1 MDNNAF
7 EVGLSYQV
15 DKQVTEQ
22 ELRQRREN
30 FEAAKAKAHALP
42 LNPGCYLMKDENG
55 NVIYVGKAKSLR
67 RRVSQ
72 YFLPNRDRKT
82 QALVEKIRDIDH
94 VITGNDYEALI
105 LENNLIKKYNPHYNI
120 LLKDG
125 KSYPMIRI
133 TKEDFPKVF
142 TTRRIIKDGSEYF
155 GPYPEAGK
163 INQYMDLI
171 DRLFSLRK
179 CSTPLKKR
187 TQPCLYYHIGRCSA
201 PCCGK
206 VAKDE
211 YAKSIDRIRGFL
223 TGKNDDLER
232 QLRDE
237 MTVAS
242 KAMQY
247 EVAAKKR
254 DMLLAVQSVSKAQMV
269 EDYSNT
275 ESRDYAAIEMRS
287 PLCTVALMQFRDGKL
302 IGRALYRA
310 QTFGDESETLLN
322 FLTQYYEDGRQIP
335 SEIYVSH
342 EVDVD
347 LISRYFN
354 EYLHKDVRVF
364 VPKEGKDF
372 RILRMAAENASRDV
386 EKRLKSKD
394 NSKALEMLRDI
405 LNLEEPPELI
415 EGFDIAQLSGKYT
428 VASLISFVNGNPNP
442 AGYRRFNI
450 KSLNGAIDDFGAM
463 REAVYRRYSRVI
475 NENLQRPGLLLI
487 DGGKGQVNVAREV
500 LDDLGLAD
508 VPVVGLAQ
516 RYETIVFDDDRPDLR
531 LDHSN
536 EALRVL
542 IAVRDECHRFATGAN
557 QAMRSKEASFHL
569 LQSVPGIGKASSE
582 KIMNAFT
589 TLDDVIQCSAQEI
602 SKRAG
607 ISEKVAENLL
617 RRLKV

>member
-310 QTFGDESETLLN
+310 QTFGDESETLLI

-508 VPVVGLAQ
+508 VPVVGLAK

>member
-508 VPVVGLAQ
+508 VPVVGLAK
-516 RYETIVFDDDRPDLR
+516 RYETI
-531 LDHSN
+531 
-536 EALRVL
+536 
-542 IAVRDECHRFATGAN
+542 
-557 QAMRSKEASFHL
+557 
-569 LQSVPGIGKASSE
+569 
-582 KIMNAFT
+582 
-589 TLDDVIQCSAQEI
+589 
-602 SKRAG
+602 
-607 ISEKVAENLL
+607 
-617 RRLKV
+617 

>member
-1 MDNNAF
+1 MDKDAF

-15 DKQVTEQ
+15 DRQVTES

-42 LNPGCYLMKDENG
+42 LNPGCYLMKDESG
-55 NVIYVGKAKSLR
+55 TVIYVGKAKSLR

-133 TKEDFPKVF
+133 TKETFPKVF

-163 INQYMDLI
+163 INQYMELI

-187 TQPCLYYHIGRCSA
+187 NQPCLYYHIGRCSA

-206 VAKDE
+206 ISAEE
-211 YAKSIDRIRGFL
+211 YSKSIDRIRGFL
-223 TGKNDDLER
+223 SGKNDDLEK
-232 QLRDE
+232 QLREE

-242 KAMQY
+242 KAMEY

-269 EDYSNT
+269 EDYANT

-342 EVDVD
+342 EIDVE

-354 EYLHKDVRVF
+354 EFLHKDVKVF
-364 VPKEGKDF
+364 VPKEGRDY

-415 EGFDIAQLSGKYT
+415 EGFDIAQLNGKYT

-508 VPVVGLAQ
+508 VPVVGLAK
-516 RYETIVFDDDRPDLR
+516 RYETIVFDDDRADLR

-589 TLDDVIQCSAQEI
+589 TLDDVMVCSAEEI
-602 SKRAG
+602 AKRSG
-607 ISEKVAENLL
+607 ISVKVAENLL

>member
-1 MDNNAF
+1 MDEHAF
-7 EVGLSYQV
+7 EAGLSYQV
-15 DKQVTEQ
+15 DKQATEQ
-22 ELRQRREN
+22 DIRTRREN
-30 FEAAKAKAHALP
+30 FEKAKAKAHALP
-42 LNPGCYLMKDENG
+42 LNSGCYLMKDEKG
-55 NVIYVGKAKSLR
+55 TVIYVGKAKSLR
-67 RRVSQ
+67 KRVSQ

-82 QALVEKIRDIDH
+82 QALVEKIRDIEH

-171 DRLFSLRK
+171 DKLFSLRK
-179 CSTPLKKR
+179 CSTPLRPRK
-187 TQPCLYYHIGRCSA
+187 QPCLYYHIGRCSA

-206 VAKDE
+206 ISKED
-211 YAKSIDRIRGFL
+211 YARSISKIRGFL
-223 TGKNDDLER
+223 TGRNDDLEK
-232 QLRDE
+232 QLREE
-237 MTVAS
+237 MMVAS
-242 KAMQY
+242 KEMQY
-247 EVAAKKR
+247 EVAARKR
-254 DMLLAVQSVSKAQMV
+254 DMLVAVQSVAKAQMV
-269 EDYSNT
+269 EDHSNT

-342 EVDVD
+342 EIDTD
-347 LISRYFN
+347 LISQYFH
-354 EYLHKDVRVF
+354 EFLKSDVKIF
-364 VPKEGKDF
+364 VPKEGRDF

-394 NSKALEMLRDI
+394 NSKALELLQEI
-405 LNLEEPPELI
+405 CNLEEPPELI
-415 EGFDIAQLSGKYT
+415 EGFDIAQLNGKFT

-450 KSLNGAIDDFGAM
+450 KSLNGAIDDFGAI
-463 REAVYRRYSRVI
+463 REAVYRRYSRVV
-475 NENLQRPGLLLI
+475 NENLQKPGLIMI
-487 DGGKGQVNVAREV
+487 DGGKGQVNIAREV

-508 VPVVGLAQ
+508 VPVVGLAK

-557 QAMRSKEASFHL
+557 QAMRSKEVSFHL
-569 LQSVPGIGKASSE
+569 LQSVPGIGKVTSE

-589 TLDDVIQCSAQEI
+589 TLDDVMQCSAEEI
-602 SKRAG
+602 ASRAE
-607 ISEKVAENLL
+607 IPIKTAQSLL
-617 RRLKV
+617 DKLKV

>member
-1 MDNNAF
+1 MDEHAF
-7 EVGLSYQV
+7 EVGLSFQV
-15 DKQVTEQ
+15 DRQVTEQ
-22 ELRQRREN
+22 ELKQRREN
-30 FEAAKAKAHALP
+30 FEKAKAKAHALP
-42 LNPGCYLMKDENG
+42 LNPGCYLMKDESG
-55 NVIYVGKAKSLR
+55 TVIYVGKAKSLR
-67 RRVSQ
+67 KRVSQ

-125 KSYPMIRI
+125 KSYPVIRI

-142 TTRRIIKDGSEYF
+142 STRRIIKDGSEYF
-155 GPYPEAGK
+155 GPFPEAQK
-163 INQYMDLI
+163 VNQYMDLI

-179 CSTPLKKR
+179 CSTPLRKR
-187 TQPCLYYHIGRCSA
+187 PQPCLYYHIGRCSA

-206 VAKDE
+206 VSKEE
-211 YAKSIDRIRGFL
+211 YGKSIERIRGFL
-223 TGKNDDLER
+223 SGKNDDLER
-232 QLRDE
+232 QLQDE
-237 MTVAS
+237 MNVAA
-242 KAMQY
+242 KQMEY

-254 DMLLAVQSVSKAQMV
+254 DLLQAVQAVTKAQMV
-269 EDYSNT
+269 EDHSNT

-342 EVDVD
+342 EVDVE
-347 LISRYFN
+347 LISRYFTDF
-354 EYLHKDVRVF
+354 LQSSVKVS
-364 VPKEGKDF
+364 VPKEGRDF
-372 RILRMAAENASRDV
+372 RILRMAAENAARDV
-386 EKRLKSKD
+386 EKRLRSKD
-394 NSKALEMLRDI
+394 NTQALEVLRDI
-405 LNLEEPPELI
+405 CGLEEIPELI
-415 EGFDIAQLSGKYT
+415 EGFDIAQLNGKYT

-450 KSLNGAIDDFGAM
+450 RSLDGAIDDFGAM

-475 NENLQRPGLLLI
+475 NENLQKPGLVLI
-487 DGGKGQVNVAREV
+487 DGGKGQVNIAREV

-508 VPVVGLAQ
+508 VPVVGLAK

-536 EALRVL
+536 EGLRVL

-582 KIMNAFT
+582 KILNAFP
-589 TLDDVIQCSAQEI
+589 TLDDVIQCSAEEI

-607 ISEKVAENLL
+607 ISLRVAENLL
-617 RRLKV
+617 KRLKV

>member
-1 MDNNAF
+1 MDDNAF
-7 EVGLSYQV
+7 EAGLSYQV
-15 DKQVTEQ
+15 DKQLSEQ
-22 ELRQRREN
+22 ELRERREN
-30 FEAAKAKAHALP
+30 FERAKAKAHALP
-42 LNPGCYLMKDENG
+42 LNPGCYLMRDVG
-55 NVIYVGKAKSLR
+55 GTVIYVGKAKSLR

-82 QALVEKIRDIDH
+82 QALVEKIRDIDY

-105 LENNLIKKYNPHYNI
+105 LENNLIKKYIPHYNI

-133 TKEDFPKVF
+133 THEDFPKVF

-155 GPYPEAGK
+155 GPYPDAGK
-163 INQYMDLI
+163 INQYMDII
-171 DRLFSLRK
+171 DRIFSLRK
-179 CSTPLKKR
+179 CSTPLRKR
-187 TQPCLYYHIGRCSA
+187 DRPCLYYHIGRCSA

-206 VAKDE
+206 VSKEE
-211 YAKSIDRIRGFL
+211 YGRSVDRIRGL
-223 TGKNDDLER
+223 LSGNRDELEK
-232 QLRDE
+232 QLQDE
-237 MTVAS
+237 MTVA
-242 KAMQY
+242 AREMRY

-254 DMLLAVQSVSKAQMV
+254 DMLLAVQSVARAQMV
-269 EDYSNT
+269 EDCSKT

-287 PLCTVALMQFRDGKL
+287 PLCTVAIMQFRDGKL

-322 FLTQYYEDGRQIP
+322 FLIQYYEDGSQIP
-335 SEIYVSH
+335 SEVYVSH
-342 EVDVD
+342 EVDTE
-347 LISRYFN
+347 LISRYFH
-354 EYLHKDVRVF
+354 ERLDKDVSVS
-364 VPKEGKDF
+364 VPREGRDF

-394 NSKALEMLRDI
+394 NSRALELLREI
-405 LNLEEPPELI
+405 CGLEEPPELI
-415 EGFDIAQLSGKYT
+415 EGFDIAQLNGKYT

-450 KSLNGAIDDFGAM
+450 KSLNGAIDDYGAM

-475 NENLQRPGLLLI
+475 NENLQKPGLVLI
-487 DGGKGQVNVAREV
+487 DGGKGQVNVARDV
-500 LDDLGLAD
+500 LDNLGLAD
-508 VPVVGLAQ
+508 VPVVGLAE
-516 RYETIVFDDDRPDLR
+516 RFETIVFDDDRPDLR

-569 LQSVPGIGKASSE
+569 LQGVPGIGKVSSD

-589 TLDDVIQCSAQEI
+589 TLDDVVRCSAEEV

-607 ISEKVAENLL
+607 IPLKTAENLL
-617 RRLKV
+617 NRLKV